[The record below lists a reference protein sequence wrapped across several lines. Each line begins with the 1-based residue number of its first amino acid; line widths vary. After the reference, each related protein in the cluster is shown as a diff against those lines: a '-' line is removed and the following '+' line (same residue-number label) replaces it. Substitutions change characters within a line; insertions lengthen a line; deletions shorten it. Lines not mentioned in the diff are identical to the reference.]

1 MATFH
6 ENLSDS
12 ANSTV
17 VVVQRGLSHE
27 WQVTPVG
34 RARPQSFS
42 DLDLA
47 VGYAQLWAATHRP
60 STVRVLADGGEI
72 EDEWSFA

>member
-6 ENLSDS
+6 ADLRDS
-12 ANSTV
+12 VKSTV
-17 VVVQRGLSHE
+17 VVVRRGLSHE

-34 RARPQSFS
+34 RARPQSFP

-47 VGYAQLWAATHRP
+47 VGYAQLWAAIHRP

-72 EDEWSFA
+72 EDEWSFG

>member
-1 MATFH
+1 MAMFH
-6 ENLSDS
+6 ANWRDS
-12 ANSTV
+12 VRSTV
-17 VVVQRGLSHE
+17 VVVQRGPRYE

-34 RARPQSFS
+34 RARAQRFS

-47 VGYAQLWAATHRP
+47 VGYAQLWAAIHRP

-72 EDEWSFA
+72 EDEWSFT